1 MSDFRPAHLRRTRW
15 EYRSPASVNG
25 IPVVHVALGGRDQA
39 GGYRPGVA
47 RGMFAFGDIAIGL
60 VAMGGVAIA
69 PLSFGG
75 VAIGLVAMG
84 GVALGLV
91 ALGAVAIGLLAVGAV
106 AIGLS
111 AVGAVTFGLLL
122 PPTPA
127 GHSGG
132 IPARAAERHTT
143 NT

>member
-1 MSDFRPAHLRRTRW
+1 MADFRPANLRRIRW
-15 EYRSPASVNG
+15 EYRSPASVGG
-25 IPVVHVALGGRDQA
+25 IPVVHVALGGRDQG

-47 RGMFAFGDIAIGL
+47 RGIFAFGDIAIGL

-75 VAIGLVAMG
+75 VAVGLVAMG

-106 AIGLS
+106 AIGFN

-122 PPTPA
+122 PPRA

-132 IPARAAERHTT
+132 IPARAAERHT